1 MGGFC
6 HPFFCEPQL
15 GEFFILFT
23 IRCLVVCLK
32 IKVQIFLK
40 FFEKVSIL
48 VVSHKI
54 KPL

>member
-15 GEFFILFT
+15 VVFFILFT
-23 IRCLVVCLK
+23 IRRLVVCLK

-40 FFEKVSIL
+40 FLKKFL
-48 VVSHKI
+48 Y
-54 KPL
+54 